1 MTRTAT
7 RLITLIMLLQTKPHQ
22 KATELADQLGVSVR
36 TIHRY
41 INMLDEIGIPVYA
54 ERGPQGG
61 FSLVR
66 GYKMPPLW
74 LTPEEAVAVY
84 LGTGQIIEMWGELF
98 SEAAQGALAKL
109 ENILPDE
116 QLQEIALA
124 RQTLRATHMHRADFT
139 HLTPTLK
146 MLRDATHHS
155 QRLVVL
161 YQGRGK
167 TEPTQREVDP
177 YAIVHRWGW
186 WYVVGYCHVRDA
198 VRTFRVDR
206 ILELS
211 PLEQTFQR
219 PVSFDLDQ
227 YLETKLPDRQET
239 AVVRLHFAPEA
250 ALMVHDDAA
259 FWEAT
264 EEQPD
269 GAVIVTLITPDLEWA
284 ARVALS
290 YGPHAVVLEPP
301 ELCDLVYERVRATL
315 AQYNNRPKGEEK

>member
-1 MTRTAT
+1 MTHTAT

-84 LGTGQIIEMWGELF
+84 LGTGQIIEMWGDLF
-98 SEAAQGALAKL
+98 RDAAQGALAKL

-116 QLQEIALA
+116 QLQEISLA

-139 HLTPTLK
+139 GFMPTLK
-146 MLRDATHHS
+146 TLRDATHHS
-155 QRLVVL
+155 QRLVVH
-161 YQGRGK
+161 YQGRGQP
-167 TEPTQREVDP
+167 EPTQREVDP

-186 WYVVGYCHVRDA
+186 WYLVGYCHVRAA

-211 PLEQTFQR
+211 LLDQTFQR

-227 YLETKLPDRQET
+227 YLKTKPPARQKT
-239 AVVRLHFAPEA
+239 AVVRLRFAPEA
-250 ALMVHDDAA
+250 AFMVHDDAA
-259 FWEAT
+259 FWENI

-269 GAVIVTLITPDLEWA
+269 GAVIVTLTTPDLEWA
-284 ARVALS
+284 ARLTLS
-290 YGPHAVVLEPP
+290 YGSYAIVLEPP
-301 ELCDLVYERVRATL
+301 ELSDLVYERIRATL
-315 AQYNNRPKGEEK
+315 VQYTNQRKGEEK